1 MPTVT
6 GTAVG
11 TITVT
16 GAAAVGTR
24 VVSGV
29 AAGTLTINLAQ
40 AGIPGD
46 VILTASLLDSP
57 FTAELQA

>member
-6 GTAVG
+6 GVAAG
-11 TITVT
+11 TLTVT

-29 AAGTLTINLAQ
+29 AAGSITINLAQ

-46 VILTASLLDSP
+46 VVATAELIDSP
-57 FTAELQA
+57 FTAEVVQ